1 MPPRRRRCVTSWL
14 VPRCVAQRPKPLQ
27 IMCTSYARAPEMSAK
42 QTMRKAAL
50 RAGIA
55 YTRLNT
61 SGNVKSV
68 RMTRTVPG
76 PQNPSRP
83 TSSVSPQAVPSVII
97 APKCDHI
104 ALIALQA
111 LSQAHPIKRLLSSRD
126 LEDGALQVRPQV
138 LGLLE
143 PDAAPDE
150 GGNQRSSEAI
160 RGHQRSSGARAPR
173 AQHCT

>member
-1 MPPRRRRCVTSWL
+1 MTSWL
-14 VPRCVAQRPKPLQ
+14 VPRCVAQRPKPRTDNVHV
-27 IMCTSYARAPEMSAK
+27 ICTRP
-42 QTMRKAAL
+42 
-50 RAGIA
+50 
-55 YTRLNT
+55 
-61 SGNVKSV
+61 GNVSQTNNEKSCTARRYSV
-68 RMTRTVPG
+68 YPIEHKRYAQIGPHDAYTVPG

-111 LSQAHPIKRLLSSRD
+111 LSQAHLIKRLLSSRD

-173 AQHCT
+173 AQRCT